1 MGMSS
6 GGQGGMMSEIN
17 VTPFVDV
24 MLVLL
29 IIFMVTTPLM
39 VAGMEVELPR
49 ADASSLEVDEEQLVL
64 SITSDG
70 NYYIGEAPIPEE
82 EMSERLSALAAQNP
96 SRNVFLKADGQVPH
110 ERVAQLMSLAKLAGI
125 QKVGLV
131 TRPGSGVE

>member
-1 MGMSS
+1 
-6 GGQGGMMSEIN
+6 MMSEIN

-39 VAGMEVELPR
+39 VAGMEVQLPR
-49 ADASSLEVDEEQLVL
+49 ADASSLEADEDQLVL
-64 SITSDG
+64 SITADG
-70 NYYIGEAPIPEE
+70 GYYIGEAPIPEE
-82 EMSERLSALAAQNP
+82 EMTTRLSALAAENP
-96 SRNVFLKADGQVPH
+96 NRNVFLKADAQVPY

-125 QKVGLV
+125 QRVGLV